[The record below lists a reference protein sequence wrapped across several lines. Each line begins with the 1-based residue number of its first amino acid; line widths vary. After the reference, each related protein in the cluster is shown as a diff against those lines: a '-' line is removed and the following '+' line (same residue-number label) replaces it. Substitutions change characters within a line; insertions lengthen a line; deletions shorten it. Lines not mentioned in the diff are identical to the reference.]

1 MMTAVA
7 RTLENGS
14 PYNIELEIIR
24 RDGSIG
30 ILRSI
35 GEAERDENDQ
45 IVRLRGVAQ
54 DISDI
59 KRTEAELRLALK
71 EERSAQIYKDQ
82 FLANMSHEIRT
93 PLNGV
98 VGFASLLRDAD
109 LDTAT
114 RNEYIDTIESCS
126 NQLLNLIDDILDLAK
141 IEAGEIEIT
150 KKPIHIPTLMYEV
163 AATQDAIKAGGDKG
177 KLRLVTQVPQ
187 DAETLQ
193 LYSDP
198 LRIQQILT
206 NLLNNAFKFA
216 DEGTIVFGVE
226 YKHDTVEF
234 LVKDEGIG
242 IEPARIN
249 RIFERFQHLEGT
261 EKKYEGTGLGLSISQ
276 GLADLLGATLSVE
289 STPGQ
294 GSLFRLK
301 IPLETRA
308 TTPQPAT
315 TATTNQR
322 SKAMKTITVLIA
334 EDDETNKKLI
344 QKILQ
349 STPYQILWAANG
361 EQAIQLYR
369 QHSGIN
375 LVLMDIRM
383 PVMHGDEAARQILK
397 INPEA
402 KIIAQTAYAMREER
416 EQFLKTGFLDYIA
429 KPYIRGEFLAMIE
442 KWA

>member
-35 GEAERDENDQ
+35 GEAERDENDR

-276 GLADLLGATLSVE
+276 GLAELLGASLSVE
-289 STPGQ
+289 SEPGA
-294 GSLFRLK
+294 GSVFRLNL
-301 IPLETRA
+301 PQEAA
-308 TTPQPAT
+308 TATPQPVSSPEPG
-315 TATTNQR
+315 NHKKK
-322 SKAMKTITVLIA
+322 KACTLLIA
-334 EDDETNKKLI
+334 EDDETNRKLI
-344 QKILQ
+344 RKILQ
-349 STPYQILWAANG
+349 STPYQILWAVNG
-361 EQAIQLYR
+361 EQAIEMYR
-369 QHSGIN
+369 LHSDISM
-375 LVLMDIRM
+375 VLMDIRM
-383 PVMHGDEAARQILK
+383 PVMYGDKAAQQILR
-397 INPEA
+397 IDPNT
-402 KIIAQTAYAMREER
+402 KIIAQTAHAMLEER
-416 EQFLKTGFLDYIA
+416 ERFLKIGFVDYIA
-429 KPYIRGEFLAMIE
+429 KPYKRSELLAMIE